1 MAKMNYRVV
10 TMGQRSRDALVKG
23 VNVLGD
29 AVKVTLGPKGRNVV
43 IQRQFG
49 APHVTKDGVTVAKE
63 IFLRDKL
70 ADTGVRMIKQAA
82 SQTSSDIGD
91 GTTTATV
98 LAQAMIR
105 EGMKFVTAG
114 ISPINLKR
122 GIDKAVAA
130 AITELDKISKD
141 CDDEKTIRQVATI
154 SANNDEDMGALI
166 AKAMVSVG
174 KKGIVTVENG
184 TGLEDSFAQI
194 SGLSYEQGFLSPYF
208 INTDKQKCIL
218 ENPYILICDR
228 PILNIQDVVPIL
240 DKLAATKRPFV
251 IIAESLETDVLATLV
266 INVINGGIK
275 ACAVRGPEWKGAK
288 RSILI
293 EDIAILTGGKVISD
307 ALGTRTE
314 NAELEDC
321 GQCNR
326 IEISAD
332 RTTIIGGHGSDE
344 AIQERIKAIQVQIE
358 EEEGDHLAAPPV
370 LSLDEHYERIA
381 NLSGGVGVIRVGS
394 ATKMELNEKK
404 DRVDDSLCA
413 TRAAIENGVVPG
425 GGVSYIRVRQ
435 ALKDLT
441 TNNVEQDAGVKIVL
455 TALEEPLRQIAA
467 NAGDS
472 PDVIVNKVSEG
483 NDEFGYDASDSTF
496 GQMFDIG
503 IIDPTKVVKTALINA
518 SSVAG
523 LLLTTD
529 CAIYEDEEETDLS
542 IVGPSPNIDQ
552 GFGPQ
557 YQEALGSK

>member
-1 MAKMNYRVV
+1 MAKISHRVV
-10 TMGQRSRDALVKG
+10 TMGQKSRDALVKG
-23 VNVLGD
+23 VNILGD

-43 IQRQFG
+43 IARQFG

-122 GIDKAVAA
+122 GIDKAVVAA
-130 AITELDKISKD
+130 VAELEKISKE
-141 CDDEKTIRQVATI
+141 CEDEKTIRQVATI

-166 AKAMVSVG
+166 AKAMVAVG

-208 INTDKQKCIL
+208 INTDKQRCVL

-228 PILNIQDVVPIL
+228 PILNIQDIVPIL

-251 IIAESLETDVLATLV
+251 IMAESLETDVLATLV

-275 ACAVRGPEWKGAK
+275 ACAIRGPNWKGPK

-307 ALGTRTE
+307 GLGTRVE
-314 NAELEDC
+314 NAELSDC

-344 AIQERIKAIQVQIE
+344 AVQDRIKAIQVQIE
-358 EEEGDHLAAPPV
+358 EEEGDHLAIPPV
-370 LSLDEHYERIA
+370 LSIDEHYERIA

-394 ATKMELNEKK
+394 ATKMELDEKK

-413 TRAAIENGVVPG
+413 TRAAIEDGVVPG
-425 GGVSYIRVRQ
+425 GGVSFIRVRQ
-435 ALKDLT
+435 KLKDLV

-483 NDEFGYDASDSTF
+483 DDEFGYDASDSSF

-518 SSVAG
+518 ASVAG

-529 CAIYEDEEETDLS
+529 CAIYEDEDESDLS
-542 IVGPSPNIDQ
+542 IVGPQPNINQ

-557 YQEALGSK
+557 YQDALGSK